1 MNPENLIE
9 SIRRRPGMYFGS
21 TGSTGVE
28 HFIYELVSNVLD
40 LYLMHQAT
48 FVTVLLNEDIITV
61 MDDGPG
67 LPFNQASDTPAITLA
82 TQFLT
87 QVHWT
92 ASHDNHVPHVHM
104 TTAGLGLAP
113 VNIASSQFNVK
124 SWRSGMLWEQNFA
137 RGMFQNEPI
146 IIDRGNDLG
155 TIIEVIPDAELF
167 GESKPRHHV
176 IRRALFE
183 ISHLFSGLKV
193 GFNEEIFYAAHG
205 LKMLGH
211 LYLDYEL
218 SFLYSSPFHYKA
230 HHENIGIEIAIFGET
245 QSQSQSQSQ
254 IHSWVN
260 GARTPDHGTHVEGL
274 IHVLQENQWKPV
286 LILIHVILYDPQF
299 AGPMKTRLNVPYV
312 RDVFQTVLPKP
323 LQDYCSNTKF

>member
-146 IIDRGNDLG
+146 IIDRGNDRG
-155 TIIEVIPDAELF
+155 TTITVIPDAELF
-167 GESKPRHHV
+167 GESKPRPHV
-176 IRRALFE
+176 IRRALLE
-183 ISHLFSGLKV
+183 TAHLFSGFKV
-193 GFNEEIFYAAHG
+193 GLNEEIFHAPSG

-211 LYLDYEL
+211 LYLDYDL
-218 SFLYSSPFHYKA
+218 SFLSSSHFHFKT
-230 HHENIGIEIAIFGET
+230 HHENIEIEVAIFGKT
-245 QSQSQSQSQ
+245 KSRSQ

-260 GARTPDHGTHVEGL
+260 GARTHDHGTHVQGVM
-274 IHVLQENQWKPV
+274 HVLRQNQWKPV
-286 LILIHVILYDPQF
+286 LILIHVVLYDPEF
-299 AGPMKTRLNVPYV
+299 AGPMKTQLDVPYV
-312 RDVFQTVLPKP
+312 RDVIQTVLSVP
-323 LQDYCSNTKF
+323 LQEYCKNTQF